1 MTTVPV
7 RHGAVGVIPSAH
19 SARPSIIRRAVD
31 LEVRAEAGLKVLLQ
45 RWSIPLLRIALGAVF
60 AVFGI
65 LKVFP
70 GVSPIEPLVVATWER
85 LSFGMVTGQ
94 AAMVL
99 TAAMEVAAGVLIIA
113 GRGFARIG
121 LAVLAV
127 TFIGILSPIVLLP
140 NEIFADGGP
149 TLTGQY
155 IFKDAVLVAA
165 ALVVA
170 SRVLRGPDP
179 RC

>member
-7 RHGAVGVIPSAH
+7 RHGAAGVVPSART
-19 SARPSIIRRAVD
+19 ARPSLVRRLID
-31 LEVRAEAGLKVLLQ
+31 IEVRAEAGVKVALQ
-45 RWSIPLLRIALGAVF
+45 RWSIPFLRVALGAVF

-65 LKVFP
+65 LKIFP
-70 GVSPIEPLVVATWER
+70 GVSPLEPLVLATWER
-85 LSFGMVTGQ
+85 LSFGVVTGQ
-94 AAMVL
+94 TAMVL
-99 TAAMEVAAGVLIIA
+99 TAAMEVTAGLLLIVG
-113 GRGFARIG
+113 GRFARIG
-121 LAVLAV
+121 LVVLAI

-140 NEIFADGGP
+140 GEVFSATGP

-155 IFKDAVLVAA
+155 IFKDAVLIAA

-179 RC
+179 RS

>member
-7 RHGAVGVIPSAH
+7 RPGAIGVVPSAH
-19 SARPSIIRRAVD
+19 STRPSIIHRVID
-31 LEVRAEAGLKVLLQ
+31 LEARAEAGVKVLLQ

-94 AAMVL
+94 TAMVF
-99 TAAMEVAAGVLIIA
+99 TAAMEVVAGLLIIA
-113 GRGFARIG
+113 GGGLARIG
-121 LAVLAV
+121 LAVLAI
-127 TFIGILSPIVLLP
+127 TFVGILSPIVLLP
-140 NEIFADGGP
+140 QEVFTATGP
-149 TLTGQY
+149 SLTGQY
-155 IFKDAVLVAA
+155 IFKDAVLIAA

-179 RC
+179 RT